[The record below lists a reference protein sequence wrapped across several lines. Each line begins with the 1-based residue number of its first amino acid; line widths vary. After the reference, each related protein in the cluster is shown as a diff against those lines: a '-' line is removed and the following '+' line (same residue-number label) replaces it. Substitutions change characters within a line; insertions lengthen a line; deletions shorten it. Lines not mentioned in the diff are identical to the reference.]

1 MLKFWTTVI
10 ITLTTATSIAT
21 GPSPVILAATATSS
35 SLQSTSI
42 ACSLDP
48 SCNGHWSP
56 GALDSG
62 IDEGIYIQF
71 EKPLTSATIE
81 LYSPGDIESLRVYI
95 NGKTGSKNGIY
106 SVRSSGETTQ
116 TSWIDRA
123 AHKKTMSL
131 GNKFIV
137 QTRYSDAL
145 LSEKIKSIFLK
156 VDKFYGE
163 AKVGVTITAI
173 RLVNASGDIMD
184 PVLPRPVPA
193 TASATSILSPDTAYQ
208 PANLVDSRYDIAWS
222 TDGKKNDGRG
232 ESVTFYFTKP
242 FSISGLMVWNGYQ
255 RSNEH
260 FKANGRVKS
269 LQVSGGT
276 GTPEVLNLRDIMAPQ
291 RILLTKALPA
301 ASRVTLTIKD
311 IVPGDKYKDVL
322 LSELRF
328 LDDKG
333 AMVQPV
339 VPFKAVTPPAI
350 WKPLIDKS
358 FSVILHHPMT
368 KKEANPENS
377 CCYQLSRRCDNAR
390 IRIRSNGTFVIYKGF
405 DFSKKYNDNPESPA
419 NVDSV
424 VMEGNWEPVG
434 DKIRIFGRQYK
445 TALVSSEYLT
455 SATPPAPRS
464 TIFQSE
470 LSLSQYAKIAP
481 ADRSKLIQTLW
492 QKKRGPGAGQEV
504 TWGIGVTA
512 NPSVSNDSVKNGEFG
527 GYGGYDITADNSE
540 KITKTMDQV
549 LTALNPYWIH
559 SSVLDDLV
567 IPTDGTLACESNV
580 IP

>member
-1 MLKFWTTVI
+1 MSKLLTAVI
-10 ITLTTATSIAT
+10 ITIATATAWAASPA
-21 GPSPVILAATATSS
+21 PVILSASATSS
-35 SLQSTSI
+35 SSQSTSI
-42 ACSLDP
+42 VCLLDP
-48 SCNGHWSP
+48 SCNGYWSP

-62 IDEGIYIQF
+62 VDEGIYIQF
-71 EKPLTSATIE
+71 EKPVSGTSIE
-81 LYSPGDIESLRVYI
+81 LYSHGNLDGLRAYI
-95 NGKTGSKNGIY
+95 NGKTGSKNGTY
-106 SVRSSGETTQ
+106 SVTTSGISTQ
-116 TSWIDRA
+116 TNWVDRI
-123 AHKKTMSL
+123 AHKKPIGL
-131 GNKFIV
+131 GNKFTL
-137 QTRYSDAL
+137 QAGYSGGL
-145 LSEKIKSIFLK
+145 LSEKIKSIFIK

-163 AKVGVTITAI
+163 QSESVTITAI

-184 PVLPRPVPA
+184 PVLPRPVSA
-193 TASATSILSPDTAYQ
+193 TASATSVLSPDTAYQ
-208 PANLVDSRYDIAWS
+208 PANLADSRYDIAWS

-232 ESVTFYFTKP
+232 EAVTFDFAKP

-260 FKANGRVKS
+260 FKANSRVKS

-276 GTPEVLNLRDIMAPQ
+276 GTPEVLNLQDTMAPQ

-333 AMVQPV
+333 TMVQPI
-339 VPFKAVTPPAI
+339 VPFKTVTPPMV
-350 WKPLIDKS
+350 WRPLIDKS

-368 KKEANPENS
+368 KKEANPQDS

-405 DFSKKYNDNPESPA
+405 DFSKGYNDRPEAPT
-419 NVDSV
+419 NVDSA

-445 TALVSSEYLT
+445 TALVNSEYLT

-470 LSLSQYAKIAP
+470 LSLSQYAKIAH

-512 NPSVSNDSVKNGEFG
+512 NPSASNDSVKNGD
-527 GYGGYDITADNSE
+527 YGGYDVTAANSE
-540 KITKTMDQV
+540 KMTNTMDQA
-549 LTALNPYWIH
+549 LTTLNPYWIH

-580 IP
+580 TP